1 MSTDSLTRIRKLGA
15 TLVAQ
20 QAKVELLTED
30 LRAAKAARDAT
41 QLNDL
46 PMLMTE
52 VGITAF
58 SLADG
63 SEITVTEDVRTSIT
77 AAHADEAFAW
87 LDEHGFGGL
96 IRTKI
101 EVEYPRD
108 KRDVA
113 LGVSEQISV
122 DPDASVRLKS
132 TVHPQTLRSFVREQI
147 AAGRPVPMDLL
158 SVSPFNKAEVKVPK
172 K

>member
-1 MSTDSLTRIRKLGA
+1 MSSDSLTRIRKLGA

-46 PMLMTE
+46 PLLMTE
-52 VGITAF
+52 VGMTSF

-77 AAHADEAFAW
+77 AAHAPAAFAW
-87 LDEHGFGGL
+87 LDANGFGGL

-113 LGVSEQISV
+113 LSVSQQMSG
-122 DPDASVRLKS
+122 DPDAAVRLKA

-147 AAGRPVPMDLL
+147 AAGRPIPMDLL